1 VKNRTLL
8 KYHSYLGLISG
19 LFLIIIG
26 LSGAVLA
33 FNEDIDD
40 VIFKK
45 YIAED
50 SPSESLQL
58 DKAIKTVQTAFPQW
72 EIRIVKFKKG
82 ESIIFNLRLPDA
94 RRFVFVHPETGE
106 VIANINANTT
116 LAKWFLELHYSL
128 HAGPIGRILVLIM
141 GILFFLSL
149 ITGIILYRKIILKT
163 LLFKVQIKR
172 SQTRNFYSVLH
183 RYIGVWALLLNL
195 VLVITGIFLAYKV
208 SMAGLETPK
217 LPTPNTLSYSLEN
230 ALVQIKE
237 LYPDF
242 SPTYIRLPKTETS
255 PITVNGTFEG
265 DPFYLSEYFNKF
277 ILDNRN
283 GNIISVT
290 KVAEASVLTRLDS
303 MISPLHFGQFG
314 GLWIKVLYCIVGLTG
329 PFLSVSGFI
338 IWRRK
343 RVRD

>member
-1 VKNRTLL
+1 MKNRTLL

-40 VIFKK
+40 IIFKK

-50 SPSESLQL
+50 SPSASLQL

-72 EIRIVKFKKG
+72 EIRIVKFKPG

-94 RRFVFVHPETGE
+94 RRFVFVHPETGK

-116 LAKWFLELHYSL
+116 LTKWLLKLHYSF
-128 HAGPIGRILVLIM
+128 HAGLIGRILVLIM

-149 ITGIILYRKIILKT
+149 ITGLILYRKIIIKT
-163 LLFKVQIKR
+163 LLFQVKIKKGPKH
-172 SQTRNFYSVLH
+172 NLYSVLH
-183 RYIGVWALLLNL
+183 RYIGVWALLLNI

-208 SMAGLETPK
+208 SKSGFETPK
-217 LPTPNTLSYSLEN
+217 LPTPNTIAHSVEN
-230 ALVQIKE
+230 VLLHIKE
-237 LYPDF
+237 MYPDF

-277 ILDNRN
+277 LIDNRN

-290 KVAEASVLTRLDS
+290 KIAEASVLTRLDS